1 MKHLTSSIQPE
12 DLFSRFSPH
21 GPLGR
26 IFNFPLLRF
35 VVIVLF
41 FAPIMIV
48 NSVVVFQVI
57 ADLKEPM
64 ATHVDNIR
72 MLMTIP
78 LFILSYR
85 LYCQIFEKRDA
96 VEVGH
101 QGALAQWG
109 LGAVVATGMVLV
121 FVLLIATLGEFR
133 IIEFRSG
140 LQLFNNF
147 LMFSVGSLFQ
157 EMILLCVIYRL
168 IEELAG
174 SWISLACSLAIFAGV
189 HLLNENE
196 TLASVSMLV
205 LSSLMLIAPF
215 ILTRRIWVSWGLHA
229 GWNFMQAGVFGM
241 ANSGIVFKGWIVS
254 EVSGPE
260 WLTGGAVGLEATYLS
275 VGLDF
280 FIGLVILGMALKAG
294 KFIAPRWKRQGICSS
309 IPENRDTSGVTL
321 RSAGS

>member
-1 MKHLTSSIQPE
+1 MKYLMSSIQPE

-21 GPLGR
+21 GLMAR

-35 VVIVLF
+35 VVIILF

-48 NSVVVFQVI
+48 NSVVVLQVI
-57 ADLKEPM
+57 ADLQEPM
-64 ATHVDNIR
+64 ATYVDNIR
-72 MLMTIP
+72 MLITIP

-101 QGALAQWG
+101 KGALAQWG
-109 LGAVVATGMVLV
+109 LGAVVAAGMVLV
-121 FVLLIATLGEFR
+121 FVILIATLGEFR
-133 IIEFRSG
+133 IIEFRGG
-140 LQLFNNF
+140 LQLLNNF
-147 LMFSVGSLFQ
+147 LLFSAGSLIQ

-189 HLLNENE
+189 HLLNANE
-196 TLASVSMLV
+196 TLGSISMLA
-205 LSSLMLIAPF
+205 LSSLLLIAPF
-215 ILTRRIWVSWGLHA
+215 ILTRRIWVSWGFHA

-241 ANSGIVFKGWIVS
+241 ANSGIVFKGWMVS
-254 EVSGPE
+254 EVAGPE

-280 FIGLVILGMALKAG
+280 LIGLAILGMALRAG
-294 KFIAPRWKRQGICSS
+294 KFISPRWKRQVIRSS
-309 IPENRDTSGVTL
+309 ISET
-321 RSAGS
+321 